1 MKNSRTYLLL
11 SERPFFT
18 FIFFGNICSCAC
30 WNERCVFLAYMFHV
44 SSEKLLPLPFLHNVA
59 ASLCPGPP
67 QQHTGFPP
75 LFGRR
80 SAAKATALNP
90 ASQAERGTTPWPYT
104 RTPWCST
111 SGREITAMWPPT
123 RWCPWVA
130 RVFGLKSCKAKRT
143 LKLNGSSG
151 VFLVIDTI
159 GVLIVM

>member
-1 MKNSRTYLLL
+1 MNSRTYLLL

-18 FIFFGNICSCAC
+18 FIFFGNIFSYAC

-44 SSEKLLPLPFLHNVA
+44 SSEKLCRCPSFICCV

-67 QQHTGFPP
+67 QQNTGFPP

-80 SAAKATALNP
+80 SAAKATALKP
-90 ASQAERGTTPWPYT
+90 ASQAERGTTLWPYT

-111 SGREITAMWPPT
+111 SGRERTAMWPPT

-130 RVFGLKSCKAKRT
+130 RVFGLKSCKAKRS
-143 LKLNGSSG
+143 LKLKEVQVYFLLLTQSG
-151 VFLVIDTI
+151 C
-159 GVLIVM
+159 